1 MKINYRPEI
10 DGLRAIAVIAV
21 IFYHAKINF
30 FGYHFLQGGFIG
42 VDIFFVISGYL
53 ITLII
58 LKELIVSGTFQ
69 FKYFYERRAR
79 RILPALLFMILLSI
93 PVAYIYLLP
102 NSFVDFSKSIFYILG
117 FNSNFY
123 FYNSRF
129 RYGDEDGL
137 FKPFLNTWSL
147 SLEEQYYI
155 FFPIILVFIFKYL
168 RKYLLIILAIVL
180 TTSLIL
186 ANTLSKDHASF
197 NFYFAPTRCWEFI
210 VGSLLAILEINL
222 RHRSQNR
229 IINEILSIV
238 GLVLVF
244 YSFIF
249 FNDKMFHPSF
259 YTILPVLGVSL
270 LIYFLN
276 TEAIIT
282 KILSSKLFVSIGL
295 ISYSLY
301 LFHYPIFAFVR
312 IKEFPQNEL
321 FNLYVVAAVIVLILL
336 SILSYYFIEKPARNQ
351 KYKFKSIFL
360 LIIIF
365 STLIIIFSYSV
376 IKNNGFEKRF
386 FITSTYSLSS
396 LRYEEE
402 SKKFEIDFNYDNYL
416 NYSNI
421 NKNVLIVG
429 NSHAEDLA
437 KVLSFSYLKNNFYF
451 NLVSPKNREDN
462 YNYQVRYFYDYLTS
476 NISKIDYFSDNF
488 IEHLD
493 KQYKNSQ
500 IIILATSWNEEDY
513 NSIEG
518 ILEILKKDNKKLII
532 FDNALNSTLYHK
544 LYKFN
549 RLDYFVFKEKKLP
562 NSEELKK
569 IEKLMYNDLQN
580 KKVINEIIYKIAK
593 KNLIKVIKREDIF
606 CNKLLKKCP
615 VLTKEGYKIYYDY
628 GHLTNEGAKFFSE
641 YIEKNKLFLQYLN
654 SIDLSN

>member
-462 YNYQVRYFYDYLTS
+462 YNYQARYFYDYLTS

>member
-1 MKINYRPEI
+1 M
-10 DGLRAIAVIAV
+10 
-21 IFYHAKINF
+21 
-30 FGYHFLQGGFIG
+30 
-42 VDIFFVISGYL
+42 
-53 ITLII
+53 
-58 LKELIVSGTFQ
+58 
-69 FKYFYERRAR
+69 
-79 RILPALLFMILLSI
+79 
-93 PVAYIYLLP
+93 
-102 NSFVDFSKSIFYILG
+102 
-117 FNSNFY
+117 
-123 FYNSRF
+123 
-129 RYGDEDGL
+129 
-137 FKPFLNTWSL
+137 
-147 SLEEQYYI
+147 
-155 FFPIILVFIFKYL
+155 
-168 RKYLLIILAIVL
+168 
-180 TTSLIL
+180 
-186 ANTLSKDHASF
+186 
-197 NFYFAPTRCWEFI
+197 
-210 VGSLLAILEINL
+210 
-222 RHRSQNR
+222 
-229 IINEILSIV
+229 
-238 GLVLVF
+238 
-244 YSFIF
+244 
-249 FNDKMFHPSF
+249 
-259 YTILPVLGVSL
+259 
-270 LIYFLN
+270 
-276 TEAIIT
+276 
-282 KILSSKLFVSIGL
+282 
-295 ISYSLY
+295 
-301 LFHYPIFAFVR
+301 
-312 IKEFPQNEL
+312 
-321 FNLYVVAAVIVLILL
+321 
-336 SILSYYFIEKPARNQ
+336 
-351 KYKFKSIFL
+351 
-360 LIIIF
+360 
-365 STLIIIFSYSV
+365 
-376 IKNNGFEKRF
+376 
-386 FITSTYSLSS
+386 
-396 LRYEEE
+396 RYEEE

-476 NISKIDYFSDNF
+476 NISKIDYFSGNF

-549 RLDYFVFKEKKLP
+549 RLDYFVFKKKKLP